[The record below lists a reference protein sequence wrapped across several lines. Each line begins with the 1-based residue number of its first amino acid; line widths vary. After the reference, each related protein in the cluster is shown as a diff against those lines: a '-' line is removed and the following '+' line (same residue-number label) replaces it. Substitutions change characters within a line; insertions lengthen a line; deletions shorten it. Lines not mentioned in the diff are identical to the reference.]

1 MSRLTGETIGLE
13 KGISNFPQMTWEVLE
28 DPEYPNK
35 YIFVGAVQG
44 GPQVVGKK
52 PPEDG
57 RKPTSPEGTTLMIGP
72 TRTDPIFSLATMTSR
87 STEILILQVL
97 VLDTPE

>member
-1 MSRLTGETIGLE
+1 
-13 KGISNFPQMTWEVLE
+13 MTWKVLQ

-35 YIFVGAVQG
+35 YIFVWAVQS

-52 PPEDG
+52 PPGSRQEIHKSGGDH
-57 RKPTSPEGTTLMIGP
+57 IGP
-72 TRTDPIFSLATMTSR
+72 TRTDLIFSLATMTSR
-87 STEILILQVL
+87 STKKLILQVL